1 MPAPALAQTGATYHV
16 DPAGV
21 AGACSDSRPAVH
33 ARSPLT
39 PWCTVDRAAA
49 AAPADSVAL
58 VRRASI
64 AQITIDG
71 KRRAG
76 NLTVRPFPGEVVQ
89 ISDIDI
95 ENSSGVTFDGFAISD
110 PPQVLA
116 GAQNVGFTNGTLAG
130 GIKLAAGSGPV
141 YIAGNRISNPSG
153 YGMNFSAG
161 AGDAPIVDVTVR
173 GNLFD
178 GIAVDAIQAKNF
190 RNLLIVGNEF
200 RNVKATDS
208 SAHPDVLQTVF
219 GGRNLVFRN
228 NWVHDYEAQGFFIAD
243 GTVTSVVV
251 ENNLIED
258 SIGPMSPV
266 RIADA
271 VGVSFVNNTVRGLAR
286 FSAGTRNAVIRNNI
300 IEQLELDRS
309 EGLTIDYED
318 YNLIESGPRAG
329 AHDRTG
335 APRFVNEAAGDFE
348 LLAGSPA
355 VDAGTSDGAPAL
367 DMRGRLR
374 VDDIASA
381 NVVGK
386 HDMGAL
392 ERGGR
397 LPGRRFRIRPRV
409 RAAGARRLKVTV
421 RCPRA
426 CRVAVAVKVKRKV
439 ARRLRLRPRGRVV
452 LGRAPRS
459 SRRAGRVRLTVRFDR
474 RTVRALKRARRVPLI
489 LKVTGTTR
497 SGAKH
502 SLRRTVR
509 VKTR

>member
-1 MPAPALAQTGATYHV
+1 
-16 DPAGV
+16 V
-21 AGACSDSRPAVH
+21 AGACSDSRPAVL
-33 ARSPLT
+33 ALSPLT
-39 PWCTVDRAAA
+39 PWCTVDRAAG

-58 VRRASI
+58 VRRSSI

-71 KRRAG
+71 KRRAAK
-76 NLTVRPFPGEVVQ
+76 LTVRPFPGEVVQ

-95 ENSSGVTFDGFAISD
+95 KNSSGVTFDGLAISD

-116 GAQNVGFTNGTLAG
+116 GAQNVGFTNSTLAG

-161 AGDAPIVDVTVR
+161 AGDAPIVGVTIR

-178 GIAVDAIQAKNF
+178 GIGVDAIQAKNF
-190 RNLLIVGNEF
+190 RDLLIDGNEF
-200 RNVKATDS
+200 RNVKATGS
-208 SAHPDVLQTVF
+208 GAHPDVLQTVF
-219 GGRNLVFRN
+219 GGQNLVFRN

-243 GTVTSVVV
+243 GTVTGVVV

-300 IEQLELDRS
+300 IEQLELDHS
-309 EGLTIDYED
+309 EGLTIGYED

-329 AHDRTG
+329 IHDRTG

-355 VDAGTSDGAPAL
+355 VDAGTSEGAPAL

-381 NVVGK
+381 NVVGR

-397 LPGRRFRIRPRV
+397 LPCLDQPAGPPGKKQSRECFRIKQRL

-426 CRVAVAVKVKRKV
+426 CRVTVAVKIKRKV

-452 LGRAPRS
+452 LGRATRS
-459 SRRAGRVRLTVRFDR
+459 SRHAGRVTLTVRFDR
-474 RTVRALKRARRVPLI
+474 RAVRALRRARRVPLI
-489 LKVTGTTR
+489 LKVTGTAR

>member
-1 MPAPALAQTGATYHV
+1 
-16 DPAGV
+16 V
-21 AGACSDSRPAVH
+21 AGACSDSRPAVL
-33 ARSPLT
+33 ALSGLT

-49 AAPADSVAL
+49 AAPADSVAF
-58 VRRASI
+58 VRRSSI

-89 ISDIDI
+89 ISDINI
-95 ENSSGVTFDGFAISD
+95 KNSSGVTFDGLAISD
-110 PPQVLA
+110 PPQLLA
-116 GAQNVGFTNGTLAG
+116 GAQGIGFTNGSLAG

-190 RNLLIVGNEF
+190 RNLVIEGNEF
-200 RNVKATDS
+200 RNVRPTDPN
-208 SAHPDVLQTVF
+208 AHPDVLQTVF
-219 GGRNLVFRN
+219 GGQNLTFRN
-228 NWVHDYEAQGFFIAD
+228 NWMHDYEAQGFFIAD
-243 GTVTSVVV
+243 GTVNGVVV
-251 ENNLIED
+251 ENNVIDD
-258 SIGPMSPV
+258 SDGPMSPV

-286 FSAGTRNAVIRNNI
+286 FSARTRAAVIRNNI
-300 IEQLELDRS
+300 FEQLELDRS

-318 YNLIESGPRAG
+318 FNLIESGPRAG
-329 AHDRTG
+329 ANDRTG
-335 APRFVNEAAGDFE
+335 PPRFVNEAAGDFE

-355 VDAGTSDGAPAL
+355 VDAGTSEGAPAL

-381 NVVGK
+381 NVVGH

-397 LPGRRFRIRPRV
+397 LPGFDQPAGARGKKQSRKRFRIKQRI
-409 RAAGARRLKVTV
+409 RAAGARGLKVTV

-426 CRVAVAVKVKRKV
+426 CRVTVAVKVRRKV

-452 LGRAPRS
+452 LGRATRS
-459 SRRAGRVRLTVRFDR
+459 SRHAGRVTLTVRFDR
-474 RTVRALKRARRVPLI
+474 RAVRALRRARRVPVI
-489 LKVTGTTR
+489 MKVSGTAR

-502 SLRRTVR
+502 SLRRTFR